1 MKRIRHHFWT
11 IGRRFLV
18 RFGTVAWLALTLST
32 GPAVLQAE
40 PAAPPSVEPP
50 SVKPQTGSGGS
61 VVGPAATPT
70 DRSLRR
76 TEYWDVFRV
85 RGSQI
90 GYAQTTIRPVT
101 EGGQNLIRIDI
112 VNHLK
117 LNRFGQV
124 NEEELRLVSVESSS
138 GQVRR
143 VEAAVSLGLSPTTVA
158 GQVRGEHLELEVTT
172 AGRVAKSRLPWSP
185 EVGGFYATEQCL
197 AHRPMQAGEQRKFRA
212 LMPLLN
218 VVTDVQLK
226 AVGFESTELLH
237 GTYELL
243 RVESQVKLPD
253 GQALESVLWAD
264 RNGEVHKSFTPIMG
278 QETFRV
284 TREEALEKTDAAAF
298 DLGEDLAV
306 RVARPIV
313 DPHRTFRIRYR
324 VTLDGGDP
332 AAAFVRGTTQ
342 SVRSLGP
349 HEAEIVVTRL
359 DMAPEATEGLPK
371 DPVPRDD
378 DRQPNSIVQSDDAKV
393 AELAAKAVGNES
405 DAYRVAAA
413 LESYV
418 HDVIAKKDFSQ
429 AFATAAEVAR
439 SLQGDCTE
447 HAVLLAALARARGIP
462 SRAAIGLVY
471 TAAGQGFYYHMWNE
485 LYLDGHWI
493 PADATLGRGG
503 IGAAHLKVAQ
513 TSLRGASAY
522 SSLLPV
528 AQVLG
533 RLKIEVLEVE

>member
-1 MKRIRHHFWT
+1 MARGSHAIRPRWGAAALAGAAT
-11 IGRRFLV
+11 C
-18 RFGTVAWLALTLST
+18 LALTFSPGPPLDAADPASPVA
-32 GPAVLQAE
+32 GPA
-40 PAAPPSVEPP
+40 PASSA
-50 SVKPQTGSGGS
+50 
-61 VVGPAATPT
+61 
-70 DRSLRR
+70 LRR

-85 RGSQI
+85 RGSRI

-101 EGGQNLIRIDI
+101 EAGQNLVRIDI
-112 VNHLK
+112 LNHLK

-124 NEEELRLVSVESSS
+124 NEEELKLVSIESPQ
-138 GQVRR
+138 GEVRR
-143 VEAAVSLGLSPTTVA
+143 IEAAVSLGPLPTTVA
-158 GQVRGEHLELEVTT
+158 GRVQGEHLELEVTT
-172 AGRVAKSRLPWSP
+172 AGRIAKSRIPWSP
-185 EVGGFYATEQCL
+185 QIGGFYATEQSL
-197 AHRPMQAGEQRKFRA
+197 SQRPMQPGEERKMRA

-218 VVTDVQLK
+218 VVTDVLLK
-226 AVGFESTELLH
+226 AGEYEPTDLLH

-243 RVESQVKLPD
+243 RIQSQVKLPD
-253 GQALESVLWAD
+253 GQALDSVLWTD
-264 RNGEVHKSFTPIMG
+264 RNGEIHKSFTPIMA

-284 TREEALEKTDAAAF
+284 TREEALEKTDSAEF

-306 RVARPIV
+306 RVAQPIV
-313 DPHRTFRIRYR
+313 DPHRSFRIRYR
-324 VTLDGGDP
+324 VTLEGGDP

-342 SVRSLGP
+342 AVRSLGP
-349 HEAEIVVTRL
+349 HEAEIIVTR
-359 DMAPEATEGLPK
+359 MALVPEATEGLPK
-371 DPVPRDD
+371 DPLPRDD

-393 AELAAKAVGNES
+393 VELAAKAVGNES
-405 DAYRVAAA
+405 DVFRVAAA

-429 AFATAAEVAR
+429 AFATAAEVAQ

-462 SRAAIGLVY
+462 SRAAVGLVY

-513 TSLRGASAY
+513 TSLREASAY

-533 RLKIEVLEVE
+533 RLKIEVLQVE

>member
-1 MKRIRHHFWT
+1 M
-11 IGRRFLV
+11 V
-18 RFGTVAWLALTLST
+18 RFGAIAWLALSCCIGGRGL
-32 GPAVLQAE
+32 ADE
-40 PAAPPSVEPP
+40 PAPAA
-50 SVKPQTGSGGS
+50 GGS
-61 VVGPAATPT
+61 ATAVGAQADVGGA

-76 TEYWDVFRV
+76 AEHWDVFRV

-90 GYAQTTIRPVT
+90 GYAQTTVRPVT
-101 EGGQNLIRIDI
+101 EEGQNLVRIDI

-124 NEEELRLVSVESSS
+124 NEEELKLVSIESPT
-138 GQVRR
+138 GQVQRI
-143 VEAAVSLGLSPTTVA
+143 EEMISLGPQPTKIL
-158 GQVRGEHLELEVTT
+158 GQVQGDNLELEITT
-172 AGRVAKSRLPWSP
+172 AGRTVKSRLPWTAD
-185 EVGGFYATEQCL
+185 VGGFYATEQSL
-197 AHRPMQAGEQRKFRA
+197 TQRPMQPGEQRKFRA
-212 LMPLLN
+212 LLPLLN
-218 VVTDVQLK
+218 VVTEAQLK
-226 AVGFESTELLH
+226 AIDYEPAELWH

-243 RVESQVKLPD
+243 RIESQTKLPD
-253 GQALESVLWAD
+253 GQALASVLWAD

-278 QETFRV
+278 QETYRV
-284 TREEALEKTDAAAF
+284 TREEALEKTDGPGF

-306 RVARPIV
+306 RVSQAIV

-324 VTLDGGDP
+324 VTLEDGDP
-332 AAAFVRGTTQ
+332 AAVFVRGTTQ
-342 SVRSLGP
+342 SVRSVGP
-349 HEAEIVVTRL
+349 HQAEIIVTRMDL
-359 DMAPEATEGLPK
+359 TPEATEGLPQ
-371 DPVPRDD
+371 DPIPRDD
-378 DRQPNSIVQSDDAKV
+378 DRQPNSIVQSDDAV
-393 AELAAKAVGNES
+393 VTELAAKAVGNES

-418 HDVIAKKDFSQ
+418 HDAIAKKDFSQ

-471 TAAGQGFYYHMWNE
+471 TASGQGFYYHMWNE

-503 IGAAHLKVAQ
+503 VGAAHLKVAQ

>member
-1 MKRIRHHFWT
+1 M
-11 IGRRFLV
+11 
-18 RFGTVAWLALTLST
+18 A
-32 GPAVLQAE
+32 AE
-40 PAAPPSVEPP
+40 PA
-50 SVKPQTGSGGS
+50 
-61 VVGPAATPT
+61 TPT
-70 DRSLRR
+70 AGSATAAAVAAPSGQVPR
-76 TEYWDVFRV
+76 TLEFWDVFRV
-85 RGSQI
+85 RGAQI
-90 GYAQTTIRPVT
+90 GYAHTTVRPVAQP
-101 EGGQNLIRIDI
+101 GQTLVRIEI
-112 VNHLK
+112 LNHLR

-124 NEEELRLVSVESSS
+124 NEEELRLVSIESPD
-138 GQVRR
+138 GQVQRI
-143 VEAAVSLGLSPTTVA
+143 ETTASLGPTPIQIA
-158 GQVRGEHLELEVTT
+158 GQVRGQHLELNVTT
-172 AGRVAKSRLPWSP
+172 AGRTVQSRLAWAPGT
-185 EVGGFYATEQCL
+185 GGFYATEQSL
-197 AHRPMQAGEQRKFRA
+197 QAQPMQPGEKRQLRA

-218 VVTDVQLK
+218 VITDVNLR
-226 AVGFESTELLH
+226 ATDFEPTELLQ

-243 RVESQVKLPD
+243 RIESQVKLPD
-253 GQALESVLWAD
+253 GQMLDSTLWVD
-264 RNGEVHKSFTPIMG
+264 RNGEVHKSFTPIMA
-278 QETFRV
+278 QETYRV
-284 TREEALEKTDAAAF
+284 TREEALQKTDASTF

-306 RVARPIV
+306 RVTQPIV
-313 DPHRTFRIRYR
+313 DPHRTARVRYR

-342 SVRSLGP
+342 AVRSLGP
-349 HEAEIVVTRL
+349 HQAEILVARL
-359 DMAPEATEGLPK
+359 DLSPEATEGLPK
-371 DPVPRDD
+371 DPIPRDD

-393 AELAAKAVGNES
+393 VELAAKAVGNET
-405 DAYRVAAA
+405 DPYRVAAA

-418 HDVIAKKDFSQ
+418 HDAIAKKDFSQ

-439 SLQGDCTE
+439 TLQGDCTE

-513 TSLRGASAY
+513 TSLKDASAY